1 MEVPMPVFRVP
12 DATPHEAHGSRFS
25 AYVAPSRGSG
35 QLCAWRLDVPAHL
48 RGAAHR
54 PTREEVLLVLDGD
67 LEVTLDGE
75 RSVASAG
82 DVVLVAAGSELQ
94 VDGGPA
100 GATAWVTTTAGIEA
114 LLPDGSTLT
123 PPWSL

>member
-1 MEVPMPVFRVP
+1 M
-12 DATPHEAHGSRFS
+12 
-25 AYVAPSRGSG
+25 
-35 QLCAWRLDVPAHL
+35 
-48 RGAAHR
+48 
-54 PTREEVLLVLDGD
+54 LDGD

-82 DVVLVAAGSELQ
+82 DVVLVAAGSELR
-94 VDGGPA
+94 VDGGPE
-100 GATAWVTTTAGIEA
+100 GAIAWVTTTAGIEA